1 MQQGSGA
8 TEPEREIAAFRA
20 RSGALR
26 HSASMPGAQLPQ
38 LLEAAFAELD
48 GAIDAA
54 AAAFG
59 APSGQPAEL
68 QGETSDV
75 ERRLL
80 RAMFQNA
87 PVALFLLDRD
97 GTIRRA
103 NSRAGELLGAG
114 VGYATGKLL
123 TAFVDLQSRAA
134 VHSQLAAVARTGKRR
149 RISCPLLGKDTMV
162 NVVLALD
169 VIQLAGEPDLVIAAV
184 TMVPGPPAAGS
195 GPAAGGKPAGCRP

>member
-1 MQQGSGA
+1 MGTRTMQQGSGA

-26 HSASMPGAQLPQ
+26 QSASLPGARLPQ

-54 AAAFG
+54 AEAFG
-59 APSGQPAEL
+59 AAGGQSGDAL
-68 QGETSDV
+68 ADTSDV

-80 RAMFQNA
+80 RAMFQSA

-103 NSRAGELLGAG
+103 NTRAGELLGAG
-114 VGYATGKLL
+114 VGY
-123 TAFVDLQSRAA
+123 
-134 VHSQLAAVARTGKRR
+134 
-149 RISCPLLGKDTMV
+149 
-162 NVVLALD
+162 
-169 VIQLAGEPDLVIAAV
+169 
-184 TMVPGPPAAGS
+184 
-195 GPAAGGKPAGCRP
+195 